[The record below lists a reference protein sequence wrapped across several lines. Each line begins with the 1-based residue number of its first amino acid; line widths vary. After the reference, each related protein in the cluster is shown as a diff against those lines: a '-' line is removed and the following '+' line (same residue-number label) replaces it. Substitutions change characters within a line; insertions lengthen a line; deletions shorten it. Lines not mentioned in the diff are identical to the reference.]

1 MRNYFILNG
10 KDSRDFGVY
19 ISGQGTFGAPSKAY
33 NFYDIPGRNG
43 ALIGSEKRLDNIEVS
58 YEAFIYKDFDK
69 NIADFRSYLLSLD
82 GYQRLTDSYHLDEFR
97 MAAYVG
103 PFEPT
108 VERTNDAGSFV
119 ITFSCK
125 PQRFLLSGETVYSF
139 ITGGGQP
146 VTGADLYL
154 YGAQLDPSVRSVSI
168 RRTKTPSGNIQPI
181 TGIVLTVDGVN
192 RLRTLSNTQNV
203 YGFTADL
210 LTGTAYV
217 THTIATYPTSGWT
230 LDPYI
235 SGRVYHP
242 GNYVSGTYCTE
253 KFDMQ
258 PGVWAGDGHIFYENG
273 NTIVQFYNPGEFPTQ
288 YYVDSYFSHTIR
300 YVRIGAYANT
310 TLQAFT
316 DALPADWFSYS
327 VADSNANWRDTSIAS
342 LTVEYYPNASMN
354 NPTIFESKPLIR
366 AYGSPGTIDINGTT
380 ITIAATGGTYTD
392 IDCDMMD
399 CFEGSTN
406 LNDKVSFSGYDFPVL
421 SPGENSVT
429 PGGSITSVEITP
441 RWWRV

>member
-1 MRNYFILNG
+1 MRNYFILGG

-33 NFYDIPGRNG
+33 NFYEIPGRNG

-58 YEAFIYKDFDK
+58 YEAFIYDNFDA
-69 NIADFRSYLLSLD
+69 NIAAFRSYLLSLD

-108 VERTNDAGSFV
+108 VERKNDAGSFV
-119 ITFSCK
+119 ITFTCK

-146 VTGADLYL
+146 VSGADLYL
-154 YGAQLDPSVRSVSI
+154 YGAQLDPSVRTVSI
-168 RRTKTPSGNIQPI
+168 RRTATPSGNIQPL
-181 TGIVLTVDGVN
+181 TGIVLTVNGVN
-192 RLRTLSNTQNV
+192 RLRTLNNTQDV
-203 YGFTADL
+203 YGFSANL
-210 LTGTAYV
+210 LTGAVTV
-217 THTIATYPTSGWT
+217 THKIQTYPTSGWVFDT
-230 LDPYI
+230 AGIVHY
-235 SGRVYHP
+235 P
-242 GNYVSGTYCTE
+242 GNLLVGMYCTE
-253 KFDMQ
+253 KFDLQ
-258 PGVWAGDGHIFYENG
+258 PGVYAGEGYIYYSSGSG
-273 NTIVQFYNPGEFPTQ
+273 NTYVQFYNPSMFANQTM
-288 YYVDSYFSHTIR
+288 VDWYFSNTIR
-300 YVRIGAYANT
+300 CVRTGSIAGVT
-310 TLQAFT
+310 IQTFT
-316 DALPADWFSYS
+316 DAFPADWFTYS
-327 VADSNANWRDTSIAS
+327 VSDSNSNWSETSIAS
-342 LTVEYYPNASMN
+342 LAVEYYPNESMN
-354 NPTIFESKPLIR
+354 NPTIFESRPLIR

-380 ITIAATGGTYTD
+380 ITIASTGGTYTD

-406 LNDKVSFSGYDFPVL
+406 LNDKVTFSSYDFPVL
-421 SPGENSVT
+421 SPGENAVT

>member
-19 ISGQGTFGAPSKAY
+19 ISGQGTFGAPAKAY
-33 NFYDIPGRNG
+33 EFYNIPGRNG

-146 VTGADLYL
+146 VSGASLYL
-154 YGAQLDPSVRSVSI
+154 YGARLDPSVRTVSI
-168 RRTKTPSGNIQPI
+168 RRTATPSGNIQPL

-192 RLRTLSNTQNV
+192 KLKTLNNTQDV
-203 YGFTADL
+203 YGFRADL
-210 LTGTAYV
+210 LTGTV
-217 THTIATYPTSGWT
+217 TVTQKIQTYPTSGWT
-230 LDPYI
+230 LDQ
-235 SGRVYHP
+235 GGLVYHS
-242 GNYVSGTYCTE
+242 GNLLSGMYATE
-253 KFDMQ
+253 KFDRQ
-258 PGVWAGDGHIFYENG
+258 TGVNAGDGYIYYQNG
-273 NTIVQFYNPGEFPTQ
+273 NTYVNFYTPFSTQ
-288 YYVDSYFSHTIR
+288 AQVNAYFSQTIR
-300 YVRIGAYANT
+300 YVVNGSIGGV
-310 TLQAFT
+310 TLQTFT
-316 DALPADWFSYS
+316 DALPADWFNYS

-342 LTVEYYPNASMN
+342 LTVEYYPNDRMT

-429 PGGSITSVEITP
+429 PGGGITSVEITP